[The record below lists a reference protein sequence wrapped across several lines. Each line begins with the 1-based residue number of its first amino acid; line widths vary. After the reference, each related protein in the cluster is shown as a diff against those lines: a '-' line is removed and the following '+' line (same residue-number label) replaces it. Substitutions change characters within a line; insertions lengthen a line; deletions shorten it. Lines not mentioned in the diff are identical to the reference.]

1 MSSNP
6 VLRVFVTDDEAP
18 ARRKLLRFLSQEP
31 DVTVVGEA
39 GNGPDSIAAVGET
52 KPDLLF
58 LDIQMPGID
67 GFAVVEALEPIFL
80 PRIVF
85 VTAYDE
91 FAIRAIEIHAFGYL
105 LKPFDQ
111 ARFAKVLADAR
122 GQMEKDRKDELP
134 FSLRRLLDEVRTPR
148 QPRLLVEENGRGTL
162 LPLNQIDWAEAD
174 RNYIKVHVGSHTY
187 TVRGTIESMERK
199 LDPEQFLRVNRSALL
214 RIDFVRELRKWS
226 HGEYQVLLQSG
237 HTLMWTRRY
246 LDKQSKIFCGL

>member
-1 MSSNP
+1 VSP
-6 VLRVFVTDDEAP
+6 DPKLRVFVTDDEAP

-31 DVTVVGEA
+31 DVEVVGEA
-39 GNGPDSIAAVGET
+39 DNGPESVAAVSET

-58 LDIQMPGID
+58 LDIQMPGMD
-67 GFAVVEALEPIFL
+67 GFGVVEALESIFL
-80 PRIVF
+80 PRIIF

-111 ARFAKVLADAR
+111 ARFGKILADVR
-122 GQMEKDRKDELP
+122 SQIERDRTGELQ
-134 FSLRRLLDEVRTPR
+134 FALRRLLEEVRTPR

-162 LPLNQIDWAEAD
+162 LALNQIDWAEAD
-174 RNYIKVHVGSHTY
+174 RNYVKLHVGSHTY
-187 TVRGTIESMERK
+187 TVRGTIEEMERK
-199 LDPEQFLRVNRSALL
+199 LDREQFLRINRSSLL

-237 HTLMWTRRY
+237 QTLMWTRRY
-246 LDKQSKIFCGL
+246 VDKQSKFLSGL

>member
-1 MSSNP
+1 MSSESR
-6 VLRVFVTDDEAP
+6 LRVVVADDEAP
-18 ARRKLLRFLSQEP
+18 ARKKLLRFLSQVS
-31 DVTVVGEA
+31 DVAIVGEA
-39 GNGPDSIAAVGET
+39 GNGPESIAAVSET

-58 LDIQMPGID
+58 LDIQMPGMD
-67 GFAVVEALEPIFL
+67 GFAVAEALEPIFV

-111 ARFAKVLADAR
+111 ARFGKVLADAR
-122 GQMEKDRKDELP
+122 CQKDRDGELQ
-134 FSLRRLLDEVRTPR
+134 SGLRRLLDEVRTLR

-162 LPLNQIDWAEAD
+162 LALNQIDWAEAD
-174 RNYIKVHVGSHTY
+174 RNYVKLHVGNQTY
-187 TVRGTIESMERK
+187 MVRGTIENIERK
-199 LDPEQFLRVNRSALL
+199 LDREQFLRINRSSLL

-237 HTLMWTRRY
+237 QTLMWTRRY
-246 LDKQSKIFCGL
+246 VDKQSKILCGL

>member
-1 MSSNP
+1 MSP
-6 VLRVFVTDDEAP
+6 DPKLRVFVTDDEAP
-18 ARRKLLRFLSQEP
+18 ARKKLLRFLAQEP
-31 DVTVVGEA
+31 DVSVVGEA
-39 GNGPDSIAAVGET
+39 ANGPESIAAIGET

-58 LDIQMPGID
+58 LDIQMPGMN
-67 GFAVVEALEPIFL
+67 GFAVVEALDPIYL

-111 ARFAKVLADAR
+111 ERFGKVLADAR
-122 GQMEKDRKDELP
+122 RQIQKDRDGELQ
-134 FSLRRLLDEVRTPR
+134 FSLRRLLDDVRTPR

-162 LPLNQIDWAEAD
+162 LALNQIDWAEAD
-174 RNYIKVHVGSHTY
+174 RNYIKLHVGNRTY
-187 TVRGTIESMERK
+187 TVRGTIEEMERK
-199 LDPEQFLRVNRSALL
+199 LDREQFLRINRSSLL

-237 HTLMWTRRY
+237 QTLMWTRRY
-246 LDKQSKIFCGL
+246 VDKQSKFLSGL

>member
-1 MSSNP
+1 VSSDFR
-6 VLRVFVTDDEAP
+6 LRVVVTDDEAP

-39 GNGPDSIAAVGET
+39 GSGPESIAAVGET

-58 LDIQMPGID
+58 LDIQMPGMD

-80 PRIVF
+80 PRIIF

-111 ARFAKVLADAR
+111 PRFKKVLADAR
-122 GQMEKDRKDELP
+122 SQIQKDRAGELQ
-134 FSLRRLLDEVRTPR
+134 FSLRRLLEEVRTPR
-148 QPRLLVEENGRGTL
+148 QPRILVEENGRGTL
-162 LPLNQIDWAEAD
+162 LALNQIDWAEAD
-174 RNYIKVHVGSHTY
+174 RNYVKLHVGSHTY
-187 TVRGTIESMERK
+187 TVRGTIENIERK
-199 LDPEQFLRVNRSALL
+199 LDREQFLRINRSSLL

-237 HTLMWTRRY
+237 QTLMWTRRY
-246 LDKQSKIFCGL
+246 VDKQSKFLCGL